1 MKKSRI
7 MTALVTAALCGVM
20 LTGCG
25 NSSGDA
31 SNAASTPD
39 NRQETETAK
48 DAAAGD
54 AGQNAG
60 SAQADDV
67 TFDEAITVVVPYKAG
82 GGNDTNMRL
91 MAGYAE
97 KYFGTTMVI
106 ENVPGGS
113 TLTGAAQVL
122 GGEADGYTVFANS
135 CTGLLAS
142 PQMFGGSY
150 ELTDWIPVVSQNTVE
165 CVLVAGPAAPVK
177 DSLDEIVAY
186 IKEHPGEVTVGCGGL
201 SDITGFQAS
210 IAFNAMDCEINLIPF
225 DGAAESLENILGG
238 HIMYDVIPVSVCL
251 SSIKN
256 GDLTAVV
263 EVSGISDNACK
274 VPTLGEAGYPDGE
287 CAYYRVICVPAGT
300 PDAMV
305 EKLRECFTALLQ
317 DPDVI
322 QAYEDANDALTS
334 PIFDAAELQKKLEE
348 DWDIY
353 GKIIEEL
360 DLGI

>member
-1 MKKSRI
+1 MKKNRI
-7 MTALVTAALCGVM
+7 MMAVVAAAACGM
-20 LTGCG
+20 LLTGCG
-25 NSSGDA
+25 NRGTDA
-31 SNAASTPD
+31 T
-39 NRQETETAK
+39 K
-48 DAAAGD
+48 AAGGAETGPAAESTEP
-54 AGQNAG
+54 AGAAG
-60 SAQADDV
+60 PEETTGGTGENDV
-67 TFDEAITVVVPYKAG
+67 TFDKAITVVVPYKAG

-113 TLTGAAQVL
+113 TLTGATQVL
-122 GGEADGYTVFANS
+122 AGEADGYTVFANS

-142 PQMFGGSY
+142 PQMFGDSY
-150 ELTDWIPVVSQNTVE
+150 ELADWIPLVSQNTVE
-165 CVLVAGPAAPVK
+165 CVLVAGPGAPVK
-177 DSLDEIVAY
+177 EGLEEIVAY

-210 IAFNAMDCEINLIPF
+210 VAFDAMDCEINLIPF

-251 SSIKN
+251 SSIEN
-256 GDLTAVV
+256 GDLTAIV
-263 EVSGISDNACK
+263 EVSGIQNNACG

-287 CAYYRVICVPAGT
+287 CAYYRVICVPAKT

-305 EKLRECFTALLQ
+305 EKLRACFTDLLQ

-322 QAYEDANDALTS
+322 QAYADANDALTS
-334 PIFDAAELQKKLEE
+334 PIFDPQVLQKKLEE

-353 GKIIEEL
+353 GGIIEEL
-360 DLGI
+360 GLGM